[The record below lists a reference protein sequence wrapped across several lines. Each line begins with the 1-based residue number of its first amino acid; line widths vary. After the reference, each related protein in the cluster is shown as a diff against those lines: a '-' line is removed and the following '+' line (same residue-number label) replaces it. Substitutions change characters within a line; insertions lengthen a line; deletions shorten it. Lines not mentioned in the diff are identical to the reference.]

1 MEGRRSGRSGRVTL
15 VYALGSN
22 DPRRVP
28 QSTTPVSLRP
38 SLLFLLAAAACG
50 TPAATVRTAP
60 ASVTVAPNA
69 EELRRDM
76 LVFAS
81 DSFGGR
87 ETGTP
92 YAHKA
97 AEWIVARAK
106 ALGLEPGG
114 DSGYFHRVPMQ
125 RAQLTPGALTVMPA
139 AGTPS
144 RLTFGPDLAFLT
156 ALGPGAPL
164 PKNKADAEMVFAGYG
179 VVDSAL
185 KRDDYAGLDVAGKVV
200 VVAALVPPEVPA
212 ADRAQWE
219 NPQAIFNRLGPA
231 LGRGPAAIIL
241 LLPDSVY
248 GLAAGQ
254 FSGNQI
260 SVGSAAAEARQPN
273 RVFPMMAFAPYRE
286 NSPFVPAGWRAA
298 GKSQAMP
305 GSRFTASYEET
316 QSNFN
321 GYNVVAIG
329 RGSDPAMRNTYVAF
343 GAHYDHIGIS
353 QGVRGDSINNGADD
367 DGSGSVTLLAIARGW
382 MQGPRPKRSAL
393 FVWHIGEEKGLFG
406 SEVFTNRPT
415 VPIDSIVAQLN
426 ADMIGRNHPDSLY
439 IVGPGAAPNGQ
450 SSLLGSIV
458 DSVNTATPAPFRF
471 NREWDTTTHPERIY
485 YRSDHYNYARK
496 GIPIVFF
503 TTGLHGDYHKVS
515 DEAASIDYSKMARIG
530 ELMFRTGVALGNR
543 ASRPLPGKVQ

>member
-1 MEGRRSGRSGRVTL
+1 M
-15 VYALGSN
+15 
-22 DPRRVP
+22 
-28 QSTTPVSLRP
+28 SLRP
-38 SLLFLLAAAACG
+38 SLLLLVAAAACS
-50 TPAATVRTAP
+50 TPAATVQTAP
-60 ASVTVAPNA
+60 ASTSITPTAD
-69 EELRRDM
+69 ELRRDM

-92 YAHKA
+92 FAHKA
-97 AEWIVARAK
+97 AEWLVARAK

-125 RAQLTPGALTVMPA
+125 RAQLVPGALTVTTA
-139 AGTPS
+139 AGVAST
-144 RLTFGPDLAFLT
+144 LAFGRDLSFLT

-164 PKNKADAEMVFAGYG
+164 PKNRADAEMVFAGYG
-179 VVDSAL
+179 VVDTAL
-185 KRDDYAGLDVAGKVV
+185 KRDDYAGLDVAGKVI
-200 VVAALVPPEVPA
+200 VVAALVPPEVPT
-212 ADRAQWE
+212 ADRKRWE
-219 NPQAIFNRLGPA
+219 DPQAIFNRLGPA
-231 LGRGPAAIIL
+231 LGRGPAAIVL

-248 GLAAGQ
+248 HLAAGQ
-254 FSGNQI
+254 FSGNQV
-260 SVGSAAAEARQPN
+260 SLASADAEARQPT
-273 RVFPMMAFAPYRE
+273 RVFPMMVLAPYRDD
-286 NSPFVPAGWRAA
+286 SPFVPGGWRAEGRA
-298 GKSQAMP
+298 RAMP
-305 GSRFTASYEET
+305 GSRFAASYEET
-316 QSNFN
+316 QSSFN

-329 RGSDPAMRNTYVAF
+329 RGSDPALRNTYVAF

-353 QGVRGDSINNGADD
+353 TGAQGDSINNGADD
-367 DGSGSVTLLAIARGW
+367 DGSGSVTLLAIARAW

-406 SEVFTNRPT
+406 SDAFTTRPT

-450 SSLLGSIV
+450 SALLGSIV
-458 DSVNTATPAPFRF
+458 DSVNTATATPFRF

-503 TTGLHGDYHKVS
+503 TTGLHAQYHKVS
-515 DEAASIDYSKMARIG
+515 DEAALIDYAKMARIG

-543 ASRPLPGKVQ
+543 PGRPLPGKVQ

>member
-1 MEGRRSGRSGRVTL
+1 MYRSVSNRAPVTL
-15 VYALGSN
+15 V
-22 DPRRVP
+22 
-28 QSTTPVSLRP
+28 
-38 SLLFLLAAAACG
+38 LAALACG
-50 TPAATVRTAP
+50 APAATVQTAP
-60 ASVTVAPNA
+60 VSVSLVPTA

-76 LVFAS
+76 FVFAA

-97 AEWIVARAK
+97 AVWLVERAK

-114 DSGYFHRVPMQ
+114 DSGYFHRVPMH
-125 RAQLTPGALTVMPA
+125 RAVL
-139 AGTPS
+139 TPS
-144 RLTFGPDLAFLT
+144 RIAVTAGGKSTALTFGRDLAFLT

-164 PKNKADAEMVFAGYG
+164 PKNRTDAELVFASYG
-179 VVDSAL
+179 VIDTAL
-185 KRDDYAGLDVAGKVV
+185 KRNDYAGLDVAGKVIV
-200 VVAALVPPEVPA
+200 IAGLTPPEVPA
-212 ADRAQWE
+212 ADLARWA
-219 NPQAIFNRLGPA
+219 NPQELFNRLGPA
-231 LGRGPAAIIL
+231 MGRGPAAVVV

-248 GLAAGQ
+248 AQARGQ

-260 SVGSAAAEARQPN
+260 SPGEATAGAGTQN
-273 RVFPMMAFAPYRE
+273 RVLPMIMLAPYRDD
-286 NSPFVPAGWRAA
+286 SPFVPAGWQTR
-298 GKSQAMP
+298 GTSQAMP
-305 GSRFTASYEET
+305 GVRFAAGYEET
-316 QSNFN
+316 TSSFN

-329 RGSDPAMRNTYVAF
+329 RGSDPALRNTYVAF

-353 QGVRGDSINNGADD
+353 TGARGDSINNGADD

-382 MQGPRPKRSAL
+382 MQGPRPKRSGL

-406 SEVFTNRPT
+406 SEAFTTRPT

-450 SSLLGSIV
+450 SAVLGSLV
-458 DSVNTATPAPFRF
+458 DSVNTATTAPFRF

-503 TTGLHGDYHKVS
+503 TTGLHAQYHQVS
-515 DEAASIDYSKMARIG
+515 DEASLIDYPKMARIG

-543 ASRPLPGKVQ
+543 TTRPLPGKVQ

>member
-1 MEGRRSGRSGRVTL
+1 
-15 VYALGSN
+15 
-22 DPRRVP
+22 
-28 QSTTPVSLRP
+28 
-38 SLLFLLAAAACG
+38 
-50 TPAATVRTAP
+50 
-60 ASVTVAPNA
+60 
-69 EELRRDM
+69 M

-97 AEWIVARAK
+97 AVWLAARAQ

-125 RAQLTPGALTVMPA
+125 RAVLTAGPASVTATTGAVTSLA
-139 AGTPS
+139 
-144 RLTFGPDLAFLT
+144 FGRDIAFLT

-164 PKNKADAEMVFAGYG
+164 PKNKADAEMVFASYG
-179 VVDSAL
+179 VVDTAL
-185 KRDDYAGLDVAGKVV
+185 KRDDYAGLNVAGKVV
-200 VVAALVPPEVPA
+200 VIAGLTPPEVPA
-212 ADRAQWE
+212 ADRAAWT
-219 NPQAIFNRLGPA
+219 NPQELFNRLGPA
-231 LGRGPAAIIL
+231 IARGPAAVVM

-248 GLAAGQ
+248 RLAAGQ
-254 FSGNQI
+254 FSGNQV
-260 SVGSAAAEARQPN
+260 SLGSAAAGPPRN
-273 RVFPMMAFAPYRE
+273 RVLPMVMFAPYRDG
-286 NSPFVPAGWRAA
+286 SPMVPVGWATS
-298 GKSQAMP
+298 GKSAPMP
-305 GSRFTASYEET
+305 GSRLVASYEES

-329 RGSDPAMRNTYVAF
+329 RGSDPALRNTYVAF

-353 QGVRGDSINNGADD
+353 QGASGDSINNGADD

-382 MQGPRPKRSAL
+382 MQGPKPKRSGL

-406 SEVFTNRPT
+406 SEAFTDKPT

-426 ADMIGRNHPDSLY
+426 ADMIGRNHDDSLY

-450 SSLLGSIV
+450 SALLGSIV
-458 DSVNTATPAPFRF
+458 DSVNTATRAPFRF

-485 YRSDHYNYARK
+485 YRSDHYNYARR

-503 TTGLHGDYHKVS
+503 TTGLHAQYHQVS
-515 DEAASIDYSKMARIG
+515 DEAALINYEKMARIG
-530 ELMFRTGVALGNR
+530 DLMFRTGVALGNR
-543 ASRPLPGKVQ
+543 ASRPLAGKVQ